1 MTDLTRREFALS
13 AAAAA
18 AALAASRRAFAQS
31 SALAARG
38 SVSGPR
44 LRLENGVIA
53 AEWEASPQGLRLL
66 QVSAPGAGAAA
77 ALGRLAVC
85 RIALGDTVLDASQ
98 LRLVSAPRLRPLAP
112 EPHASNLASR
122 FAGRQLAAT
131 FADPQGR
138 FQLHWRALLR
148 DGSHYLRQEFTL
160 AAGSSPVPVTA
171 VTLFDLAQP
180 NLAVNGSVAGS
191 PLTLPQASGGA
202 WFFGFE
208 HPLSHSVL
216 ADGRATAAFQRA
228 LPLPANQSATY
239 SSVIGL
245 ARPGQ
250 LRRDFL
256 AYVERERAHPYRA
269 FLHYNSWFDLGYFT
283 PYDQAGCLD
292 VIHTFGQELVR
303 RRHVRMDSFLF
314 DDGWDN
320 HRDWGFNAG
329 FPDGFTPLKAAAAAI
344 GAAPGVWLSPW
355 GGYGKPRQE
364 RLAAGRAL
372 GYEINRDGLALSG
385 PVYYRRFHQVCLEMV
400 TRYGVN
406 QFKLDGTGSVAQV
419 APGSRFGSDFEAAI
433 QLISDMRAAKPDL
446 FVNLTT
452 GTYPSPFWLRYAD
465 STWRG
470 GYDTNFAGVGTDR
483 QQWITYRDGA
493 TYHGVVLRGPLYP
506 LNSLMLHG
514 IVFAKHAR
522 RLETDPGHDFAAEV
536 RAYFATGTQL
546 QEMYI
551 SHDLLS
557 AGDWDTLAEA
567 ARWARRRASILRDTH
582 WIGGDPQAL
591 EVYGHAAWSPR
602 GAVLALRN
610 PSDTAQTIAVDPADA
625 FELPASTRA
634 ARFRLRSPFAR
645 DQWGAPAS
653 RAAVTLEAGSRHAF
667 TLRPFEVQV
676 FEAV

>member
-1 MTDLTRREFALS
+1 LTEPNRREFVLT

-18 AALAASRRAFAQS
+18 AALAASQGAAAQS
-31 SALAARG
+31 AVLAAHGRIAG
-38 SVSGPR
+38 SR
-44 LRLENGVIA
+44 LRLENDVIA
-53 AEWEASPQGLRLL
+53 AEWEASAQGLRLIEVRGR
-66 QVSAPGAGAAA
+66 QAGPAV
-77 ALGRLAVC
+77 ALGPLPVC

-98 LRLVSAPRLRPLAP
+98 IRLVSAPRLLPLEP
-112 EPHASNLASR
+112 EPRAANLAAR

-138 FQLHWRALLR
+138 FQLLWRALLR
-148 DGSHYLRQEFTL
+148 DGSHYVRQEFTL
-160 AAGSSPVPVTA
+160 TAGASPVPITE
-171 VTLFDLAQP
+171 VTLVDLALP
-180 NLAVNGSVAGS
+180 NVAVNGSVAGS
-191 PLTLPQASGGA
+191 PVTLPQPSGGA
-202 WFFGFE
+202 WFFAFE
-208 HPLSHSVL
+208 HPLSHSAV
-216 ADGRATAAFQRA
+216 DSGRATALFQRA
-228 LPLPANQSATY
+228 LPLPPRQSATY
-239 SSVIGL
+239 SSVIGM

-256 AYVERERAHPYRA
+256 AYIERERAHPYRA

-283 PYDQAGCLD
+283 PYDQTGCLD
-292 VIHTFGQELVR
+292 VIHAFGRELVR
-303 RRHVRMDSFLF
+303 RRRVRMDSFLF

-329 FPDGFTPLKAAAAAI
+329 FPHGFTPLKAATAAM

-364 RLAAGRAL
+364 RLAAARQF

-493 TYHGVVLRGPLYP
+493 TYGGVVLRGPLYP

-536 RAYFATGTQL
+536 RSYFSTGTQL
-546 QEMYI
+546 QEMYL

-557 AGDWDTLAEA
+557 VSDWDTLAEA
-567 ARWARRRASILRDTH
+567 ARWARRRAPILRDTH
-582 WIGGDPQAL
+582 WIGGDPRAL

-610 PSDTAQTIAVDPADA
+610 PSAKPQSIALDPADL
-625 FELPASTRA
+625 FELPASTRL

-645 DQWGAPAS
+645 DQWGAPAV
-653 RAAVTLEAGSRHAF
+653 RAAVTLEAGARHTFA
-667 TLRPFEVQV
+667 LRPFEVQV